1 MCSSDNKMG
10 NNNVLNSN
18 NRGTHTLIGDMRMQ
32 VGNKFSNLQI
42 SEAISTFFRKT
53 LLENT
58 FSVLSASLNGSDLF
72 FEESFYLVIE

>member
-53 LLENT
+53 GAHVQCTECFLKR
-58 FSVLSASLNGSDLF
+58 F
-72 FEESFYLVIE
+72 